1 MENTYDLLGGD
12 KGKKEEMKKENEK
25 EDEEQHLT
33 QSNDSNTNSH
43 IITSPV
49 EYANEYYNDNVYIK
63 IFFAF
68 LLINPLISLFIR
80 RSQINRIFTHHQIKQ
95 LENTLIAL
103 LCLTFLFSM
112 FALPNR
118 NGSGMIRFFCF
129 GFLLVH
135 LCLYNNADLIK
146 GFMAAK
152 KRIQK

>member
-1 MENTYDLLGGD
+1 MENTYDLLGGE
-12 KGKKEEMKKENEK
+12 KGKKEENKKENDK
-25 EDEEQHLT
+25 DDEEQHLNADADT
-33 QSNDSNTNSH
+33 SRRM
-43 IITSPV
+43 ITSPI
-49 EYANEYYNDNVYIK
+49 EYANEFYSDNVYIK

-80 RSQINRIFTHHQIKQ
+80 RSQINRIFTRNQIKQ

-103 LCLTFLFSM
+103 LCLIFLFSM
-112 FALPNR
+112 LVLPNR
-118 NGSGMIRFFCF
+118 NGSGMIRLFCC
-129 GFLLVH
+129 GFLVAH

>member
-1 MENTYDLLGGD
+1 MENTYDLLGGE
-12 KGKKEEMKKENEK
+12 KGKKEDSKKEIEK
-25 EDEEQHLT
+25 DDEEQHLT
-33 QSNDSNTNSH
+33 QSTDRSSH
-43 IITSPV
+43 MITSPI
-49 EYANEYYNDNVYIK
+49 EYANEFYSDNVYIK

-80 RSQINRIFTHHQIKQ
+80 RSQINRIFTRNQIKK

-112 FALPNR
+112 LVLPNR
-118 NGSGMIRFFCF
+118 NGSGMIRLFCF
-129 GFLLVH
+129 GFLIAH

>member
-1 MENTYDLLGGD
+1 MENTYDLLGGE
-12 KGKKEEMKKENEK
+12 KGKKEENKKENDK
-25 EDEEQHLT
+25 NDEEQHLNADADT
-33 QSNDSNTNSH
+33 SRRM
-43 IITSPV
+43 ITSPI
-49 EYANEYYNDNVYIK
+49 EYANEFYNDNVYIK

-80 RSQINRIFTHHQIKQ
+80 RSQINRIFTRNQIKQ

-103 LCLTFLFSM
+103 LCLIFLFSM
-112 FALPNR
+112 LVLPNR
-118 NGSGMIRFFCF
+118 NGSGMIRLFCF
-129 GFLLVH
+129 GFLVAH